1 MSARFYTETLLP
13 GTDEEIAYLL
23 VPVLEMDAG
32 LKKLRGTLLRDHPLA
47 DLCGGDA
54 KYLDFKL
61 LGYEHVGRMDA
72 SNTSYLRVSFSKDYN
87 VVDDG
92 KQVGTLVDTVPT
104 SIESFPWPKVLTDI
118 SWNQVELK
126 PNGDV
131 TTGGTPSQYS
141 SWSITPMFIDEYH
154 GLTKVTERYYISNV
168 PFDESI
174 ITAESLHPTNVH
186 WELGGSNGNGA
197 VTNCLTGGITTPA
210 IVASGSSTVIRAS
223 TTFDATPQTA
233 WVEHIFYDVVTR
245 QNGLYFRLTKTAAPP
260 PHTPGQS

>member
-1 MSARFYTETLLP
+1 VIRTLHILFALTPLVISVFRDRRRWLFWGQPLTRSPEFHRVRARRIVARISALGPTF
-13 GTDEEIAYLL
+13 
-23 VPVLEMDAG
+23 V
-32 LKKLRGTLLRDHPLA
+32 KLAQVFASRA
-47 DLCGGDA
+47 DLIPEPYIGE
-54 KYLDFKL
+54 L
-61 LGYEHVGRMDA
+61 
-72 SNTSYLRVSFSKDYN
+72 
-87 VVDDG
+87 
-92 KQVGTLVDTVPT
+92 GTLVDAVPT